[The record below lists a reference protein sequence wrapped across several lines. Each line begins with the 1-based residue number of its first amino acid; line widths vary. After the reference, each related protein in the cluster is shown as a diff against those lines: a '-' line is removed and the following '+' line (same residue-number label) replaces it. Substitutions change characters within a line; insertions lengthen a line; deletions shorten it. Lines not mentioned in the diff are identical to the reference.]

1 MKKVLVIGLG
11 KSGLSALQ
19 LLNEQGKEGIGYDDA
34 HAHNPDIDWVQIGQ
48 VVVSPGVPPE
58 HPLYQKALSLQIEVI
73 GEAELALRSVKQ
85 SAVAITGTNGKT
97 TVTLLTEHILKKA
110 GIPARAVGNVGEPL
124 SMMRGSP
131 EEVLVVELSSF
142 QIETLRARVFDAAV
156 LLNITP
162 DHLDRY
168 SDMRAYARAKCALE
182 QCLKEG
188 APFFVQD
195 GVLQEYGDLFTQP
208 KKQMPVLTLPDMP
221 RHDRENALA
230 AYALCRCFGV
240 SEAPFLHALSTFQK
254 PAHRIEFVSEIDGIC
269 YYDDSKGTNIDAV
282 IQAVHAMRGAVIL
295 IVGGVDKGASYL
307 PWAHSFKGR
316 VKQILALG
324 QAARKIAEELEPFFA
339 LQVVS
344 SLREA
349 VERAR
354 QIAVSGD
361 AVLLSP
367 GCSSYDM
374 FRDYVQRGEEFK
386 RYVKGSV

>member
-1 MKKVLVIGLG
+1 LR
-11 KSGLSALQ
+11 
-19 LLNEQGKEGIGYDDA
+19 
-34 HAHNPDIDWVQIGQ
+34 
-48 VVVSPGVPPE
+48 
-58 HPLYQKALSLQIEVI
+58 IEII
-73 GEAELALRSVKQ
+73 GEAELALRSIKQ
-85 SAVAITGTNGKT
+85 NAVAITGTNGKT
-97 TVTLLTEHILKKA
+97 TVTLLTEHILKTA

-124 SMMRGSP
+124 SAMRGKP

-142 QIETLRARVFDAAV
+142 QIETLRARAFDAAV

-182 QCLKEG
+182 RCLKED

-195 GVLQEYGDLFTQP
+195 GVLQTYGDLFTQLT
-208 KKQMPVLTLPDMP
+208 KQMPTLALPDLP

-230 AYALCRCFGV
+230 AYALCRRFGV
-240 SEAPFLHALSTFQK
+240 SEADFLRALSIFQK

-282 IQAVHAMRGAVIL
+282 IQAVHAMRGPVIL

-307 PWAHSFKGR
+307 PWVENFRGK

-324 QAARKIAEELEPFFA
+324 QAAKKIVEELEPFFA
-339 LQVVS
+339 LQHVS
-344 SLREA
+344 SLHEA
-349 VERAR
+349 VEQAR
-354 QIAVSGD
+354 RVAISGD
-361 AVLLSP
+361 SVLLSP

-386 RYVKGSV
+386 RYVKGCI